1 MNLHRKRSRVTP
13 SRLFTPIL
21 AMTLSCASGA
31 SNPMTGA
38 HSDAPDAAKNDAPD
52 AGTNDDAP
60 SCGAVDQ
67 SCCAP
72 PTPCAS
78 GAFCNPD
85 QVCKAQ
91 HDAGGPEACADGGC
105 PCATTCDG
113 TCVDLETDAKNCG
126 SCHHACKMTVETC
139 EAGACVCG
147 FTDCTGD
154 CVDTMGSDSANCGG
168 CGVACP
174 YECTSGSCGPA
185 TLSLPDIGDIGSIV
199 VDSTNFYWIG
209 LTSVGNTEVDYC
221 PLAGCLGGVYQT
233 LASSPM
239 EAFDSISLG
248 TLAVSTSAA
257 YFADDQGNVLTC
269 GLPPPLGTGCSTTP
283 TTFTTRGDS
292 FHTFVAADAAQV
304 YWSNMNDATV
314 LDCPVGSSC
323 PSPSLVEDLS
333 SASTQ
338 LQGAAVSGGRLY
350 WGGASET
357 LGGGFTIYSTP
368 VGGGTVSTLCNA
380 ADSNGIVQLIVAGGF
395 VYFTDGEATVF
406 SCPTTASGASASVF
420 VSDSGGPF
428 GLASDGTDLY
438 WTDHTYLALS
448 GSIMSCA
455 LGATCATSGSI
466 VLSDADNAPAAIAVT
481 ATHIYW
487 AGTTATGSVVQY
499 FHK

>member
-1 MNLHRKRSRVTP
+1 MNLHRKRSRAMP

-31 SNPMTGA
+31 SNQMTTA

-60 SCGAVDQ
+60 SCGAIDQ

-91 HDAGGPEACADGGC
+91 QEHDAWGPEACADGGC

-113 TCVDLETDAKNCG
+113 TCVDLETDAK
-126 SCHHACKMTVETC
+126 
-139 EAGACVCG
+139 
-147 FTDCTGD
+147 
-154 CVDTMGSDSANCGG
+154 NCGG

-221 PLAGCLGGVYQT
+221 PLAGCPGGVYQT
-233 LASSPM
+233 LASSPL

-292 FHTFVAADAAQV
+292 FHTFVAVDAAQV

-323 PSPSLVEDLS
+323 TSPSLVEDLS

-428 GLASDGTDLY
+428 GLASDGADLY

-481 ATHIYW
+481 ATQIYW
-487 AGTTATGSVVQY
+487 AGTTSTGSVVQY